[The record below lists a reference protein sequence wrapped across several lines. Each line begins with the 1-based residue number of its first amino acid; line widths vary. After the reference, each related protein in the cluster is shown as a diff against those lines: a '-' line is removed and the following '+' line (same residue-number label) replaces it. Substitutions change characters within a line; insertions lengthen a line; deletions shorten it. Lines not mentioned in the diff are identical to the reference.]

1 MKITKK
7 QLKRII
13 REEYTRL
20 KKRGLIK
27 ETLLLEE
34 PADYY
39 KDYKSGSITRAEY
52 EQLVKDYENRS
63 QSRSSSAASSRPTT
77 SRPKSQAMIDLETEP
92 IWKGS
97 KKELEK
103 KVHQYLI
110 DIGFYEASR
119 TGYVNPFSQGSHPD
133 GGYTSNI
140 PKVLRAGIAS
150 GDIDWATYPEMEPIY
165 RKIDRSID

>member
-1 MKITKK
+1 MKITRR
-7 QLKRII
+7 QLRRII
-13 REEYTRL
+13 
-20 KKRGLIK
+20 K
-27 ETLLLEE
+27 EALLLEE

-39 KDYKSGSITRAEY
+39 RDYRAGNITRAEY
-52 EQLVKDYENRS
+52 EQLVRDFENRS
-63 QSRSSSAASSRPTT
+63 MSRGSSRLSSSPAAPRQ
-77 SRPKSQAMIDLETEP
+77 KSQAMIDLETEP

-97 KKELEK
+97 PKELEK

-110 DIGFYEASR
+110 DIGFYLPTS
-119 TGYVNPFSQGSHPD
+119 TGYVNPFSKGSHPD

-150 GDIDWATYPEMEPIY
+150 GDIDWATYPEMEPTY